1 MKLNLVDSKSDRNFA
16 MSKASEGSVNL
27 VELLKK
33 YGEVVDY
40 MTEPMVANFYNVSS
54 SVINNVGTRNKTE
67 LEKYGYRAYRKNEV
81 EKLLKTQDEFLE
93 NIPNRGLR
101 LYPIKS
107 VIVIGMILT
116 ESEVAEYLRKDIID
130 ILFKEKPQLTKK
142 EELQLAILN
151 GDDLEKISALQ
162 EYKTLVVDEAT
173 KPLIETIEQNEP
185 KVEYHDKVLNVDK
198 LVTTTDIAKDLGMTA
213 RELHNKLHD
222 MKIIFKTGNHWTFY
236 AKYQTRIP
244 LYADY
249 QIGEHGQILKWTEKG
264 RKWII
269 KLLNEQKEKEE
280 KKGNEKLH
288 DEVLEKN

>member
-1 MKLNLVDSKSDRNFA
+1 MRLNLIDSKSDRNFA
-16 MSKASEGSVNL
+16 MSKANEGRVNL
-27 VELLKK
+27 VEMLKK
-33 YGEVVDY
+33 YGEIVDY
-40 MTEPMVANFYNVSS
+40 MTEPMVADFYKVTNKT
-54 SVINNVGTRNKTE
+54 IHNIGDRNKEE
-67 LEKYGYRAYRKNEV
+67 LEQYGYKVYKKSEV
-81 EKLLKTQDEFLE
+81 EKLLKPQGEVLE
-93 NIPNRGLR
+93 NVPNRGLR
-101 LYPIKS
+101 LYPIKAI
-107 VIVIGMILT
+107 IVIGMILT

-269 KLLNEQKEKEE
+269 KLLNEQNEKDE
-280 KKGNEKLH
+280 KKEN
-288 DEVLEKN
+288 KN